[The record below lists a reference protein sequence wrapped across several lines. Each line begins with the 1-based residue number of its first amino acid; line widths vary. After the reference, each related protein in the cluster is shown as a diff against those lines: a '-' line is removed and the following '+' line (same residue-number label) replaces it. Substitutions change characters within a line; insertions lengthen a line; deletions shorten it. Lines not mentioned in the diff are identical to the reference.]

1 MARVVVEHKTTSAD
15 ITPGSPYWRRLTLD
29 AQVSLYLGGAGSLL
43 YDVIRKPTLRPLKAT
58 PVEARRYTLPKSR
71 ACPLCRTRSG
81 AATAPHAYSAD
92 GAPAVPGAGGPTML
106 CVDGRII
113 TDPGGK
119 LYADQ
124 RDADETPDAYE
135 ARLLADIAQHPD
147 AYYQRGTVVRTEEEA
162 QEAGRDVWMTARMIR
177 ESRYLDAW
185 PRNPSACDA
194 YGRTCDYWPVCSG
207 TASIDDDVLYRDAG
221 AQHEELPGVRHS
233 LPLLTSS
240 SLSTYRACPRR
251 YLYSYE
257 RRRRPIA
264 TAHAL
269 TFGTLIHAGL
279 EVWWSTL
286 DVDAA
291 LVAVS
296 AAKDPYDAATARA
309 LIAGYHARWAD
320 EPLTV
325 VGVERVWVRPLLNPT
340 TGAASKSFELA
351 GKIDAEVE
359 A

>member
-15 ITPGSPYWRRLTLD
+15 ITPGSPYWRRLALD
-29 AQVSLYLGGAGSLL
+29 AQVSLYLGGAGALL
-43 YDVIRKPTLRPLKAT
+43 YDVIKKPSLRPLRAT
-58 PVEARRYTLPKSR
+58 PVEARRYTK
-71 ACPLCRTRSG
+71 
-81 AATAPHAYSAD
+81 
-92 GAPAVPGAGGPTML
+92 AGT
-106 CVDGRII
+106 
-113 TDPGGK
+113 
-119 LYADQ
+119 LYAAQ
-124 RDADETPDAYE
+124 READETPDAYE

-240 SLSTYRACPRR
+240 SLSTYRSCPRR
-251 YLYSYE
+251 YFYSYE

-359 A
+359 Q

>member
-15 ITPGSPYWRRLTLD
+15 ITPGSPYWRRLALD

-43 YDVIRKPTLRPLKAT
+43 YDVIKKPSLRPLRAT
-58 PVEARRYTLPKSR
+58 PVEARRYTK
-71 ACPLCRTRSG
+71 
-81 AATAPHAYSAD
+81 
-92 GAPAVPGAGGPTML
+92 AGT
-106 CVDGRII
+106 
-113 TDPGGK
+113 
-119 LYADQ
+119 LYAAQ
-124 RDADETPDAYE
+124 READETPDAYE

-240 SLSTYRACPRR
+240 SLSTYRSCPRR

-291 LVAVS
+291 LAAVS
-296 AAKDPYDAATARA
+296 SAPDPYDAATARA
-309 LIAGYHARWAD
+309 LLAGYHARWVD

-359 A
+359 Q

>member
-15 ITPGSPYWRRLTLD
+15 ITPGSPYWRRLALD

-43 YDVIRKPTLRPLKAT
+43 YDVIKKPSLRPLRAT
-58 PVEARRYTLPKSR
+58 PVEARRYTK
-71 ACPLCRTRSG
+71 
-81 AATAPHAYSAD
+81 
-92 GAPAVPGAGGPTML
+92 AGT
-106 CVDGRII
+106 
-113 TDPGGK
+113 
-119 LYADQ
+119 LYAAQ
-124 RDADETPDAYE
+124 REHDETPDAYE

>member
-1 MARVVVEHKTTSAD
+1 MDGSGGADVARVVVEHKTTSAD
-15 ITPGSPYWRRLTLD
+15 ITPGSPYWRRLALD
-29 AQVSLYLGGAGSLL
+29 AQVSLYLGGAGALL
-43 YDVIRKPTLRPLKAT
+43 YDVIKKPSLRPLRAT
-58 PVEARRYTLPKSR
+58 PVEARRYTK
-71 ACPLCRTRSG
+71 
-81 AATAPHAYSAD
+81 
-92 GAPAVPGAGGPTML
+92 AGT
-106 CVDGRII
+106 
-113 TDPGGK
+113 
-119 LYADQ
+119 LYAAQ
-124 RDADETPDAYE
+124 REHDETPDAYE

-162 QEAGRDVWMTARMIR
+162 REAGRDVWMAARMIR

-207 TASIDDDVLYRDAG
+207 TASLDDDVLYRDAG

-359 A
+359 Q

>member
-1 MARVVVEHKTTSAD
+1 MPRVVVEHKTTSAD
-15 ITPGSPYWRRLTLD
+15 ITPGSPYWRRLALD

-43 YDVIRKPTLRPLKAT
+43 YDVIKKPSLRPLKAT
-58 PVEARRYTLPKSR
+58 PVEARRYTK
-71 ACPLCRTRSG
+71 
-81 AATAPHAYSAD
+81 
-92 GAPAVPGAGGPTML
+92 AGT
-106 CVDGRII
+106 
-113 TDPGGK
+113 
-119 LYADQ
+119 LYAAQ
-124 RDADETPDAYE
+124 REHDETPDAYE
-135 ARLLADIAQHPD
+135 ARLLEDIAQHPD

-162 QEAGRDVWMTARMIR
+162 REAGRDVWMTARMIR

-251 YLYSYE
+251 YLYAYE

-279 EVWWSTL
+279 EVWWGTL

-359 A
+359 Q

>member
-1 MARVVVEHKTTSAD
+1 MTRLVVEHKTTSAD
-15 ITPGSPYWRRLTLD
+15 ITPGSPYWRRLALD

-43 YDVIRKPTLRPLKAT
+43 YDVIKKPSLRPLRAT
-58 PVEARRYTLPKSR
+58 PVEARRYTQAKSK
-71 ACPLCRTRSG
+71 ACPECKRKN
-81 AATAPHAYSAD
+81 ATPAPH
-92 GAPAVPGAGGPTML
+92 T
-106 CVDGRII
+106 VDGLTCSEERII

-177 ESRYLDAW
+177 ESRYLGAW

-296 AAKDPYDAATARA
+296 AAKDHYDAATARA

>member
-15 ITPGSPYWRRLTLD
+15 ITPGSPYWRRLALD
-29 AQVSLYLGGAGSLL
+29 AQVSLYLGGAGALL
-43 YDVIRKPTLRPLKAT
+43 YDVIKKPSLRPLRAT
-58 PVEARRYTLPKSR
+58 PVEARRYTK
-71 ACPLCRTRSG
+71 
-81 AATAPHAYSAD
+81 
-92 GAPAVPGAGGPTML
+92 AGT
-106 CVDGRII
+106 
-113 TDPGGK
+113 
-119 LYADQ
+119 LYAAQ
-124 RDADETPDAYE
+124 REHDETPDAYE

-162 QEAGRDVWMTARMIR
+162 REAGRDVWMAARMIR

-207 TASIDDDVLYRDAG
+207 TASIDDDVLYRTAPSSVE
-221 AQHEELPGVRHS
+221 HLPGVRAK
-233 LPLLTSS
+233 LPLLTASG
-240 SLSTYRACPRR
+240 LATYRACPKR
-251 YLYSYE
+251 YYYANE

-359 A
+359 Q

>member
-1 MARVVVEHKTTSAD
+1 MDGSGGADVARVVVEHKTTSAD

-43 YDVIRKPTLRPLKAT
+43 YDVIRKPTLRPLRAT
-58 PVEARRYTLPKSR
+58 PPEARRYTK
-71 ACPLCRTRSG
+71 A
-81 AATAPHAYSAD
+81 
-92 GAPAVPGAGGPTML
+92 
-106 CVDGRII
+106 
-113 TDPGGK
+113 GK
-119 LYADQ
+119 LYAAQ
-124 RDADETPDAYE
+124 REHDETPDAYE

-162 QEAGRDVWMTARMIR
+162 REAGRDVWMTARMIR

-325 VGVERVWVRPLLNPT
+325 VGVERVWTRPLLNPT

-351 GKIDAEVE
+351 GKIDAEVDQ
-359 A
+359 